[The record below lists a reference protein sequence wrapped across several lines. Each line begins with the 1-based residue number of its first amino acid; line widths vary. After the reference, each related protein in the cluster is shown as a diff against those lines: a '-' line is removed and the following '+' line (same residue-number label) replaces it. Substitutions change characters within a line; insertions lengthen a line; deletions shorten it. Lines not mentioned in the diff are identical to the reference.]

1 MRSIFRPG
9 LRRAPSRTTGPDL
22 PSKPVTLSGRT
33 FTVFGPSRD
42 DPYFQAIS
50 DDLDPDYTRV
60 AEMNVRADGVC
71 VDVGANIGLKAMQ
84 LAHLAPQGLVVAVE
98 AGPRIHECLEAN
110 IAANGLG
117 NVATEH
123 AAITDHHGTVRFA
136 ESSAFGHIA
145 PDGAEVP
152 ATTLA
157 TLLDRHGLDRLDF
170 LKLDVEGFEFP
181 ILRSSHPLFVRHG
194 TVVCFELNLW
204 CMLALTDDHPR
215 LYLEW
220 VIDSFAEVYVLRRNK
235 PPEAQLERVP
245 AGGAGGLLAKNM
257 MEDGHVTDIVVCTV
271 PGKVR
276 S

>member
-1 MRSIFRPG
+1 MRSLFRPA
-9 LRRAPSRTTGPDL
+9 LRRTPPGVGDPGL
-22 PSKPVTLSGRT
+22 PSKSVTLSGRA
-33 FTVFGPSRD
+33 FTVFGPTED
-42 DPYFQAIS
+42 DPYFQAVS
-50 DDLDPDYTRV
+50 DNLDPDYTRV
-60 AEMNVRADGVC
+60 AEMNVPADGVC
-71 VDVGANIGLKAMQ
+71 VDIGANIGLKAMQ
-84 LAHLAPQGLVVAVE
+84 LAHLAPRGRVVAVE
-98 AGPRIHECLEAN
+98 AGPRIHKCLEAG
-110 IAANGLG
+110 IVANGLG
-117 NVATEH
+117 NIAPEQ

-136 ESSAFGHIA
+136 ESSAYGHIA
-145 PDGAEVP
+145 PDGVEVP
-152 ATTLA
+152 AMTLA
-157 TLLDRHGLDRLDF
+157 TVLDRHGLDRLDF

-215 LYLEW
+215 LCLEW
-220 VIDSFAEVYVLRRNK
+220 VIDSFAETYVLRRDK

-245 AGGAGGLLAKNM
+245 AGGAGSLLAKNM